1 MHNNYGFERNFF
13 ILLIL
18 MAFFLPFVQG
28 DIISVN
34 SGGSESLVVTPD
46 RYIEGFFFLNIV
58 CGDGLI
64 EGSEQCD
71 DGNAEAG
78 DGCSATCQT
87 EPPVVDDDDGA
98 GAGGGGVVANISV
111 DPDEFNVNLA
121 ISTTK
126 EESILVTNLGSS
138 ELTVN
143 VRQEGLDSYLILGAS
158 NLTMQPGQSSIL
170 NVVFV
175 ALSDPEIVTGKII
188 IGGKT
193 VLVTLNIQSTLL
205 LFDSNIVVLNE
216 NFKVEQGD
224 DLETLVTLIPFGDPT
239 RLDVTLDFT
248 IRDFRN
254 QIYLTKSE
262 TLLVERQ
269 INLERNFETG
279 FLPVGDYVVGL
290 VLKYPNGV
298 APSSASFE
306 VIEKVPLSIF
316 GRLILF
322 LIILILLVLI
332 LIIIIII
339 IKKLRERRENNPS
352 PPGPGFA

>member
-1 MHNNYGFERNFF
+1 M
-13 ILLIL
+13 
-18 MAFFLPFVQG
+18 
-28 DIISVN
+28 
-34 SGGSESLVVTPD
+34 
-46 RYIEGFFFLNIV
+46 
-58 CGDGLI
+58 
-64 EGSEQCD
+64 
-71 DGNAEAG
+71 
-78 DGCSATCQT
+78 
-87 EPPVVDDDDGA
+87 
-98 GAGGGGVVANISV
+98 
-111 DPDEFNVNLA
+111 
-121 ISTTK
+121 
-126 EESILVTNLGSS
+126 
-138 ELTVN
+138 
-143 VRQEGLDSYLILGAS
+143 
-158 NLTMQPGQSSIL
+158 
-170 NVVFV
+170 
-175 ALSDPEIVTGKII
+175 
-188 IGGKT
+188 
-193 VLVTLNIQSTLL
+193 
-205 LFDSNIVVLNE
+205 
-216 NFKVEQGD
+216 
-224 DLETLVTLIPFGDPT
+224 ETLVTLIPFGDPT

-269 INLERNFETG
+269 INLERNFQTG

-352 PPGPGFA
+352 PRGPGFA